1 MMVPACEADPTPPSP
16 VATASATSTVAPT
29 ATPSPTPSPL
39 PSPTSTPTPTPV
51 PSPVPAA
58 TLPPCDWA
66 RVERVIDGDTIVV
79 ELDGRLEHVRYIGVD
94 APESGGPRGG
104 EPFGDEAATRNV
116 QLLSGGQVC
125 LERDITDRDRYDRLL
140 RYAWLPDGRLVEEQL
155 LRDGLAVVVTY
166 PPDVKYLEER
176 HLPAQQEARAARR
189 GLWAEVEP
197 ATVVGGIQP
206 PPCYVPGRNTCN
218 CSDFATQEDA
228 QAFHTAYDPA
238 DVNRL
243 DGDRNG
249 LVCESLP

>member
-1 MMVPACEADPTPPSP
+1 MPTEA
-16 VATASATSTVAPT
+16 APT
-29 ATPSPTPSPL
+29 ASPSPTPR
-39 PSPTSTPTPTPV
+39 PSQTPTAAATPTPA
-51 PSPVPAA
+51 PAT
-58 TLPPCDWA
+58 TLPACDWA
-66 RVERVIDGDTIVV
+66 RVDRVVDGDTIVV

-94 APESGGPRGG
+94 APESGGPGG
-104 EPFGDEAATRNV
+104 HEPFGDEAAARNA
-116 QLLSGGQVC
+116 QLLSGGRVC
-125 LERDITDRDRYDRLL
+125 LERDITDRDRYGRLL

-166 PPDVKYLEER
+166 PPDVKYLEGR

-197 ATVVGGIQP
+197 VTAVGGIGP

-218 CSDFATQEDA
+218 CSDFATQQEA

-243 DGDRNG
+243 DGDRDG